1 MSDLAIWD
9 AGPPPPAPA
18 RFNIARYALGQGPED
33 RVALEIIAHPDAP
46 PERWRVGALGA
57 AIGGT
62 MTGLAARG
70 VAPGDRVLLSVGH
83 SVDFPILF
91 LAAAGMGAVPIPLST
106 QLTAGEVAR
115 ISALAGARLRIG
127 SPALPGEAVDLP
139 TARGWRELAP
149 APFADTCADAPA
161 YMVFTSGT
169 GGAPKGV
176 LHAHRAA
183 WARRMMWA
191 DWYGLKPGDR
201 VLHAGAFNWTFTLG
215 TGLIDPWAA
224 GATALIYTG
233 PGDRRV
239 WSEIARRHGPTHF
252 AAVPGIF
259 RQILDADTA
268 KGEAFATV
276 RSALT
281 AGEALPPGLAARWQ
295 AATGRP
301 LLSALGM
308 SEVST
313 YVSDRPDGQRALAQH
328 GRRIAIL
335 DDATDRPVTRGVAGR
350 LAVSARDPG
359 LMLGYWRGDGPV
371 LPLSGDWFLTGDR
384 AIMAA
389 DGSVT
394 WVGRSDSLLNAQGY
408 RVAPEEVEAVLLSH
422 PSVADALVVDLP
434 VRADL
439 TILAAFVTPTE
450 DVPVAELKSHCAQH
464 LAAYKCPRE
473 IRFRS
478 ALPRNA
484 RGKRDRKALVQT
496 EGWSPP

>member
-1 MSDLAIWD
+1 
-9 AGPPPPAPA
+9 
-18 RFNIARYALGQGPED
+18 
-33 RVALEIIAHPDAP
+33 
-46 PERWRVGALGA
+46 
-57 AIGGT
+57 
-62 MTGLAARG
+62 
-70 VAPGDRVLLSVGH
+70 
-83 SVDFPILF
+83 
-91 LAAAGMGAVPIPLST
+91 
-106 QLTAGEVAR
+106 
-115 ISALAGARLRIG
+115 
-127 SPALPGEAVDLP
+127 
-139 TARGWRELAP
+139 
-149 APFADTCADAPA
+149 
-161 YMVFTSGT
+161 
-169 GGAPKGV
+169 
-176 LHAHRAA
+176 AHRAA

-268 KGEAFATV
+268 SGGAFATV
-276 RSALT
+276 RAALT

-313 YVSDRPDGQRALAQH
+313 YVSDRPDGQRALAQR

-335 DDATDRPVTRGVAGR
+335 DDATDRPVARGVAGR

-389 DGSVT
+389 DGSVA

-450 DVPVAELKSHCAQH
+450 DVPVAVLKTHCAQH